1 MDDRIDV
8 NALFLGPKSENYQFF
23 KEMLN
28 FLMDDHAEWRRY
40 FHPEDQ
46 PIVTREAQEEA
57 GFLSTLQR
65 TREALVELAGNLQ
78 LSSTP
83 WFSPRYLGH
92 MTTDTLMAANLG
104 YMLTLLYNP
113 NNCAFEGSPATTALE
128 IEVGRQ
134 LAELMGY
141 DPQKAWGHITS
152 GGTVA
157 NYEALWMA
165 RNLKSIPAAVRAVQP
180 ELVTGLDDWQLS
192 NLPTARVLDLL
203 DAIKASG
210 RFEEVRQNCVRGV
223 GMKGN
228 GMGKVLVPQSKHYSW
243 TKAADILGIGQENL
257 ISIPVGPNYRMDTKA
272 LKRRIDS
279 LIAEKTPVL
288 AVVAVV
294 GTTEEGAVD
303 EVHEIV
309 RLRDRYEDQGV
320 SFYLHVDAAYGGY
333 ARALFLDE
341 GMRFMEYAEVGR
353 QHARQGVLHH
363 DTDWLNVSVYE
374 AFKATSEADSITV
387 DPHKLG
393 YVPYAAG
400 AIVAKDRRVI
410 DIISY
415 FASYVFEKDE
425 VSPMLLGSYIMEG
438 SKAGATVAAVWMA
451 HRVVPLNIKGYGR
464 IIGHSI
470 EGAFRFY
477 RSLESH
483 GTFAVHGREFEIV
496 TLTAPDINVVD
507 YAVHEKGNGSLEEM
521 NRLNRMIYE
530 QCSYKSGPLY
540 TNEFITSKTSLTREE
555 YDDAPFSFLEK
566 LGIGRDE
573 WEATGSVYVLRS
585 CVVTPYLVHNT
596 YEAYWNSFIEAMKTA
611 VARVHQAQP

>member
-1 MDDRIDV
+1 M
-8 NALFLGPKSENYQFF
+8 
-23 KEMLN
+23 
-28 FLMDDHAEWRRY
+28 
-40 FHPEDQ
+40 
-46 PIVTREAQEEA
+46 
-57 GFLSTLQR
+57 
-65 TREALVELAGNLQ
+65 
-78 LSSTP
+78 
-83 WFSPRYLGH
+83 
-92 MTTDTLMAANLG
+92 
-104 YMLTLLYNP
+104 
-113 NNCAFEGSPATTALE
+113 
-128 IEVGRQ
+128 
-134 LAELMGY
+134 
-141 DPQKAWGHITS
+141 
-152 GGTVA
+152 
-157 NYEALWMA
+157 
-165 RNLKSIPAAVRAVQP
+165 
-180 ELVTGLDDWQLS
+180 
-192 NLPTARVLDLL
+192 
-203 DAIKASG
+203 
-210 RFEEVRQNCVRGV
+210 
-223 GMKGN
+223 
-228 GMGKVLVPQSKHYSW
+228 
-243 TKAADILGIGQENL
+243 
-257 ISIPVGPNYRMDTKA
+257 
-272 LKRRIDS
+272 
-279 LIAEKTPVL
+279 
-288 AVVAVV
+288 
-294 GTTEEGAVD
+294 
-303 EVHEIV
+303 
-309 RLRDRYEDQGV
+309 
-320 SFYLHVDAAYGGY
+320 
-333 ARALFLDE
+333 
-341 GMRFMEYAEVGR
+341 
-353 QHARQGVLHH
+353 
-363 DTDWLNVSVYE
+363 
-374 AFKATSEADSITV
+374 
-387 DPHKLG
+387 
-393 YVPYAAG
+393 
-400 AIVAKDRRVI
+400 AKDRRVI